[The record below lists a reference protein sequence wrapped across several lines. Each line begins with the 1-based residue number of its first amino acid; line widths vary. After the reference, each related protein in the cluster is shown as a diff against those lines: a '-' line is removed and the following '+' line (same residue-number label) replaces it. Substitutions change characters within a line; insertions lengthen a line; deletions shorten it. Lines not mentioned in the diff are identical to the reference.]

1 MEGRDEIAAML
12 AAQLDSVGP
21 TAWRV
26 EGEPTVAG
34 EVLEAW
40 IKFETKLARGRS
52 ILRLKDGRAWTLLTA
67 IEELKGFEERKGRRG
82 RWEFSMASIAGRRLG
97 SRRSARKTGRS
108 GRGGSPTAS

>member
-1 MEGRDEIAAML
+1 MEGRDEIEAML

-26 EGEPTVAG
+26 EGEPTFAG

-40 IKFETKLARGRS
+40 VKFETKLARGRS

-67 IEELKGFEERKGRRG
+67 IEEL
-82 RWEFSMASIAGRRLG
+82 
-97 SRRSARKTGRS
+97 ARVTV
-108 GRGGSPTAS
+108 